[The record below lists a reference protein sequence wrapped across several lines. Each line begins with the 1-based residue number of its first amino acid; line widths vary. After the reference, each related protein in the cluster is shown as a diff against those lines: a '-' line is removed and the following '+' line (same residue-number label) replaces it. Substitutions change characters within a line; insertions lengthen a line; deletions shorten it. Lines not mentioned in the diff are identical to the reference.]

1 MACVKAID
9 IFGKT
14 TECDVAEIM
23 ARAALR
29 DDQGYNYLVVFKV
42 GAQRFPLMVVYFK
55 DERAVVTYIQ
65 DEESGVQLLTS
76 DSSDRED
83 GEVQFRS
90 PFEGCDSFTEDFI
103 VTSSTA
109 VKFLRAFVT
118 GAPWP
123 ELPFWETL

>member
-1 MACVKAID
+1 
-9 IFGKT
+9 
-14 TECDVAEIM
+14 M
-23 ARAALR
+23 ARADLR

-83 GEVQFRS
+83 GEVQFLS